1 MELKTEKEEHAE
13 ILNKM
18 KKKPVTLFHHEV
30 KKLRNALIQMDNIS
44 VAQFR
49 LLLLLSGAKLK
60 DFFVMDK
67 EKEIAL
73 PIFPEKGM
81 SRALCKQH
89 IMENVEGKRRKVVV
103 EQEHFSDNNSDPQ
116 SQKQGGGDTKN
127 KKDDDDSDDW
137 VPTPSFNSV
146 LKPFGID
153 MNRNNQGPSFNF
165 KKIGNTLKYF
175 IPTLKN
181 IKNPQEL
188 TKPKMV
194 FLIIILY
201 FSPNIYS
208 MFKGTSKHLLKR
220 FGIKKYWGKE
230 SALYEA
236 LEAYNLEHIMNRLR
250 YEGYTSMEAL
260 KELDEY
266 EVGALMELM
275 RLKQRT
281 KYGDERVRFMDMLNE
296 YDDFGE
302 RLSTSKPSV
311 SSKASKKQIS
321 NKKRKSQHKRQSSNL
336 NTQVTKRMNK
346 RDDGLFDAEEH
357 IEDGDEVLPFNFAIT
372 VPVMLAFYM
381 MCTMLTKTDSFPK
394 AFGNLGNT
402 TFAKIFEHPEKHKTI
417 IPRDIHTDKKNIP
430 YDGCLERFDTELH
443 TIFEEHGH
451 DINRLYYKLLYR
463 YARQNSLARRN
474 VLPLH
479 LLRNNGEIRPS
490 VNEIARAIKHHYETS
505 NIIGITMSKIA
516 TLFGTR
522 KKRQRSSR
530 PRTQKRKSSS

>member
-30 KKLRNALIQMDNIS
+30 KKLRNALIQMDKIS
-44 VAQFR
+44 VPQFR

-60 DFFVMDK
+60 DFFIMDK

-73 PIFPEKGM
+73 PILPEKGM

-103 EQEHFSDNNSDPQ
+103 EQEHFSVPE
-116 SQKQGGGDTKN
+116 SQKQSGGATTNN
-127 KKDDDDSDDW
+127 KTNNKDDDDW
-137 VPTPSFNSV
+137 VPVPRINDG
-146 LKPFGID
+146 LKYFGID
-153 MNRNNQGPSFNF
+153 WNGNEQGPSFNF
-165 KKIGNTLKYF
+165 KKIGNTFKYF

-188 TKPKMV
+188 TMPKMV

-208 MFKGTSKHLLKR
+208 MFKGTSKHLLRR

-281 KYGDERVRFMDMLNE
+281 KYGDERVRFMDMLSE

-321 NKKRKSQHKRQSSNL
+321 NKKRKSQHKRLSSNF
-336 NTQVTKRMNK
+336 NTQVAKRLNK
-346 RDDGLFDAEEH
+346 RDDGLLDTEEQ
-357 IEDGDEVLPFNFAIT
+357 IEDGDDVLPFNFAIT
-372 VPVMLAFYM
+372 VPVMLAFFM

-417 IPRDIHTDKKNIP
+417 IPRDIHTDEKNIP
-430 YDGCLERFDTELH
+430 YDGCLERFDYQLH

-451 DINRLYYKLLYR
+451 DINKLYYKLLYR
-463 YARQNSLARRN
+463 YARQNSLTRRN

-479 LLRNNGEIRPS
+479 LMRNNGEIRRS

-505 NIIGITMSKIA
+505 NIIGITMSKIS